1 MSEDEVARTLHTYES
16 DADAYVEK
24 YRTESVL
31 ARYGEAFLEALE
43 TTGGTRVFDVGCGPG
58 MDSAALEARGYDVVG
73 LDPTE
78 SFLRAATE
86 DVPSASFLRGDM
98 RALPVATGAVE
109 GLWACA
115 SFLHVPRADAP
126 ATLRE
131 FRRVLDADGV
141 LYLSVK
147 RPDLAARDESDR
159 HFEPYQPRAVR
170 DLLEAA
176 GFERVTVTELDG
188 WVSALARTPSR

>member
-1 MSEDEVARTLHTYES
+1 MSEDHVARTLQTYES

-31 ARYGEAFLEALE
+31 AQYGEAFLEALE
-43 TTGGTRVFDVGCGPG
+43 NADGKRVLDVGCGPG
-58 MDSAALEARGYDVVG
+58 VDSAAFEARGYDAIG
-73 LDPTE
+73 LDLTE
-78 SFLRAATE
+78 SFLQAATK

-98 RALPVATGAVE
+98 RALPVATDAVD

-115 SFLHVPRADAP
+115 SFLHVPRTDAP
-126 ATLRE
+126 ATLHE

-147 RPDLAARDESDR
+147 RPDLAARDESNR
-159 HFEPYQPRAVR
+159 YFEPYQPRAVR

-188 WVSALARTPSR
+188 WVSALARTPAR

>member
-1 MSEDEVARTLHTYES
+1 MSEDEVARTLQAYES

-43 TTGGTRVFDVGCGPG
+43 ATGRTRVLDVGCGPG
-58 MDSAALEARGYDVVG
+58 VDSAALEARGYDAVG

-78 SFLRAATE
+78 SFLRAATAA
-86 DVPSASFLRGDM
+86 VPSASFLRGDM
-98 RALPVATGAVE
+98 RALPVATGAVD

-131 FRRVLDADGV
+131 FRRVLDADAV

-147 RPDLAARDESDR
+147 RPDLAARDGSDR
-159 HFEPYQPRAVR
+159 HFEPYRSAEIR

-188 WVSALARTPSR
+188 WVSAIARTPAE